1 MRDDVMNLIS
11 PYSKSIEERGVVP
24 EGVLWPNARDLAIR
38 FEVLLG
44 AAGLGKAT
52 ADSPIRLLD
61 LGCGPAFLLDY
72 LSANN
77 ALARVDYTGVDVA
90 EVMIEHARAR
100 WPGHCFELR
109 DVREQP
115 FANDSFDFC
124 IACGVFTARFGNSY
138 PSMIDFTKGTLAAVW
153 RSVTT
158 GLAFNVMSK
167 HVDWERDD
175 LFHWPLDEVM
185 RFCKSALSRHVL
197 LRMDYGLWEVSVIVL
212 REPLESTSL
221 VPVAWLGKA
230 R

>member
-1 MRDDVMNLIS
+1 MRDDVLGLIG
-11 PYSKSIEERGVVP
+11 PFTKAIKEKGAIP
-24 EGVLWPNARDLAIR
+24 QGVLWPNARDLANR

-44 AAGLGKAT
+44 AAGLGAAT
-52 ADSPIRLLD
+52 ANSPIRLLD
-61 LGCGPAFLLDY
+61 LGCGPALLLDY

-100 WPGHCFELR
+100 WPDERFELR

-115 FANDSFDFC
+115 FPDESFDFC
-124 IACGVFTARFGNSY
+124 IACGVFTTRFGNGY
-138 PSMIDFTKGTLAAVW
+138 NTTVDLAKGTLAAVW
-153 RSVTT
+153 NSVTT

-185 RFCKSALSRHVL
+185 AFCKSALSRHVM
-197 LRMDYGLWEVSVIVL
+197 LRLDYGLWEASVIVL
-212 REPLESTSL
+212 REPVKSTSL
-221 VPVAWLGKA
+221 VPEAWLPSA